1 MSNTS
6 HAARPGLDEAPGLAV
21 VTETPIIQA
30 IDVTK
35 VYGGGQVR
43 ALDGASLHV
52 RVGEWVAISGPSG
65 SGKSTLLALLAALDR
80 ATSGSIVV
88 DGMDLSARRHVDT
101 YRRRVVGLV
110 FQLHNLLPHLD
121 ARGNIMISM
130 FGTHRSRA
138 ARQARADH
146 LLAEVHLTDK
156 RSRRPPEMSGGERQR
171 LAIARALANEPS
183 ILLAD
188 EPTGSLDPTSAGQT
202 IELFRRL
209 RDEHGTTI
217 VMVTH
222 DREMAAAADRMVVIE
237 SGRIVE

>member
-1 MSNTS
+1 LS
-6 HAARPGLDEAPGLAV
+6 
-21 VTETPIIQA
+21 
-30 IDVTK
+30 
-35 VYGGGQVR
+35 
-43 ALDGASLHV
+43 
-52 RVGEWVAISGPSG
+52 VGEAVFAIRRYDRVKGYRVHQEDFAQLTNTPPDKKYDHITYEQMG
-65 SGKSTLLALLAALDR
+65 VLALSLLGEEGLREYLSRLLFMVA
-80 ATSGSIVV
+80 SGNADAHLKNWSIYYP
-88 DGMDLSARRHVDT
+88 RREA
-101 YRRRVVGLV
+101 
-110 FQLHNLLPHLD
+110 QW
-121 ARGNIMISM
+121 S
-130 FGTHRSRA
+130 
-138 ARQARADH
+138 
-146 LLAEVHLTDK
+146 
-156 RSRRPPEMSGGERQR
+156 PPGGERQR